1 MKFNVGR
8 LSKTVWLGI
17 LLAAYCST
25 PLATGSGAVLPGE
38 PSGGVISEAVSDG
51 SVLEINPAR
60 DEITT
65 TGGLKSIG
73 SVRVDTTNGIIGGYS
88 EFNLETDSVLDFG
101 VDASGTMTSG
111 FLSGSGTIAGPGV
124 VGVDTVEITLQMS
137 FDGSFITTAGVPT
150 LILSGSIIGV
160 TASPLSPL
168 VNDSHI
174 ASLSFISSVL
184 DGGAITTEF
193 VGEKNMVDFAG
204 ATGNVLSS
212 TADDLEAVL
221 SLTFDA
227 TIGDLLVFSAQV
239 SGTAT
244 PEPNPAGPGPSDGDG
259 SMLGLLASAGAVDY
273 SETAIARILLP
284 EGYSIASTD
293 PLFDGIVETTVVPLP
308 AAGWLFIAGLMTLM
322 RYRNQD

>member
-1 MKFNVGR
+1 MILNVGK
-8 LSKTVWLGI
+8 LLYALWLGF
-17 LLAAYCST
+17 LLITCCST
-25 PLATGSGAVLPGE
+25 ALATGSGAVQPGE
-38 PSGGVISEAVSDG
+38 PAGGVISEAVSDG

-60 DEITT
+60 NEITT
-65 TGGLKSIG
+65 TGGLKSTG

-88 EFNLETDSVLDFG
+88 EFNLETDSVLELG
-101 VDASGTMTSG
+101 VDASGTMSSG

-124 VGVDTVEITLQMS
+124 AGVDTVEISLQMT

-168 VNDSHI
+168 VSDSHI

-184 DGGAITTEF
+184 DGGAISTEF
-193 VGEKNMVDFAG
+193 VGEKNMTEFAG
-204 ATGNVLSS
+204 ATGDVLSS

-221 SLTFDA
+221 NLTFDA

-244 PEPNPAGPGPSDGDG
+244 PEPNPAGPGPNDGDG

-273 SETAIARILLP
+273 SQTAVARILLP
-284 EGYSIASTD
+284 EGYSITSTD
-293 PLFDGIVETTVVPLP
+293 PLFDGIVETSVIPLP
-308 AAGWLFIAGLMTLM
+308 AAGWLLIAGLVTLM
-322 RYRNQD
+322 RFRTRV